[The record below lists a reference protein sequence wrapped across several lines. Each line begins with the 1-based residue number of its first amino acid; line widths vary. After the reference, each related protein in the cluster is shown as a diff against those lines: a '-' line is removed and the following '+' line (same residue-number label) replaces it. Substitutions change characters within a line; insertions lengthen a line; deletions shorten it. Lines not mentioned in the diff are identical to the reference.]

1 MFLQARPFLLSSST
15 IQLVVPI
22 GTTCAVLV
30 SGANDKEYAFVRA
43 DNWGDGSGYKACTHA
58 CSWED
63 WGAWLA
69 AMDGAKVQLSVT
81 NVGNGTAN
89 IKATMIGNN
98 GVTYTQT
105 HNGINNIDANIAAF
119 KLTMEKAHLVFDLPF
134 ANSSFASFTQA
145 LRTCTSQI
153 RDFEIV

>member
-1 MFLQARPFLLSSST
+1 M
-15 IQLVVPI
+15 
-22 GTTCAVLV
+22 
-30 SGANDKEYAFVRA
+30 
-43 DNWGDGSGYKACTHA
+43 
-58 CSWED
+58 ED

-105 HNGINNIDANIAAF
+105 YKGINNIDANDLAF
-119 KLTMEKAHLVFDLPF
+119 KLTIEKAHLVFDLPF
-134 ANSSFASFTQA
+134 ANSSFASA
-145 LRTCTSQI
+145 RKHYS
-153 RDFEIV
+153 RAHRR

>member
-1 MFLQARPFLLSSST
+1 MCWPLCIPSAAAKYSVLSLYLYGS
-15 IQLVVPI
+15 LK
-22 GTTCAVLV
+22 TTLAK
-30 SGANDKEYAFVRA
+30 GAPLP
-43 DNWGDGSGYKACTHA
+43 GYDACTHA

-63 WGAWLA
+63 WGAWLT

-105 HNGINNIDANIAAF
+105 YNGINNIDANDLAF

-134 ANSSFASFTQA
+134 ANSSFASA
-145 LRTCTSQI
+145 RKHYS
-153 RDFEIV
+153 RAHRR